1 MKGVTKVDPAR
12 DEVFLWWIVDRVK
25 ELARDPQFIR
35 DFEEWQKQREEK
47 DPSLRAG

>member
-1 MKGVTKVDPAR
+1 MDPAR